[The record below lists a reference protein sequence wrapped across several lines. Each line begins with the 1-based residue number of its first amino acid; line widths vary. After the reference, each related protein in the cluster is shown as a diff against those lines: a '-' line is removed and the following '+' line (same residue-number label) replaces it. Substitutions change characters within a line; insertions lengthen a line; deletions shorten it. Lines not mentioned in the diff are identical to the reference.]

1 MDKLVAMKDWVM
13 NLDKKKTIALAAG
26 IAILIFIIVAS

>member
-1 MDKLVAMKDWVM
+1 MDKLNELIEWIID
-13 NLDKKKTIALAAG
+13 LDKKKKLAIVVG

>member
-13 NLDKKKTIALAAG
+13 NLDKKKKIAIVVG

>member
-1 MDKLVAMKDWVM
+1 M
-13 NLDKKKTIALAAG
+13 NLDKKKKIALAAG